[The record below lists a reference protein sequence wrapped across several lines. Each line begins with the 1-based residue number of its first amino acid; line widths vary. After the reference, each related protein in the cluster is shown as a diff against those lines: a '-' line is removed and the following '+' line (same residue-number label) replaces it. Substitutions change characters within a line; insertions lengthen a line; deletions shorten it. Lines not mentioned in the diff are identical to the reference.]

1 MKNRKREI
9 CTSGTVRDEDGN
21 ILIYSAND
29 KGGSRKHRHHAKPD
43 PRLDPTRPPS
53 NGMPVRLHRNP
64 HPIPSRPRNSRLIG
78 KPSDQRRWRIN
89 PVRTRRRSI
98 IIISPTGPDKNRTYL
113 VPAFTFTILIPTT
126 VVAVS
131 FMTTT
136 FPALFMTP
144 AFFATFT
151 AFFMILRTAW
161 ACTFFLTF
169 RTAWASLGFATALLS
184 TSGCM
189 RCKCKTCRNDGR

>member
-1 MKNRKREI
+1 MRLATSSSTRRMIGGIEETSASCEARSAARSYPTAFKWNACPPSPESAPDPGREI
-9 CTSGTVRDEDGN
+9 
-21 ILIYSAND
+21 LA
-29 KGGSRKHRHHAKPD
+29 
-43 PRLDPTRPPS
+43 
-53 NGMPVRLHRNP
+53 
-64 HPIPSRPRNSRLIG
+64 LIG

-98 IIISPTGPDKNRTYL
+98 IIISPTGPDKNRTYF

-144 AFFATFT
+144 AFFAAF
-151 AFFMILRTAW
+151 APFFMILRRTGW

-184 TSGCM
+184 TSGCR